1 MGMLKTGS
9 PDPDGAPFGNNP
21 GAQGGYLPFV
31 KRGMGGSLAD
41 SREVDEEEVP
51 IY

>member
-21 GAQGGYLPFV
+21 GAQGGYLPLAE
-31 KRGMGGSLAD
+31 RGMGGGLAGG
-41 SREVDEEEVP
+41 RGVDKEEVP
-51 IY
+51 TY